1 MPKFAKS
8 HGDTEADWIIIE
20 EATGEVRGA
29 FTREGD
35 ADTFLAALNA
45 TDESLRLCCGNCG
58 EPGLQYP
65 AWIEAGTEAKLDS
78 DESYNGY
85 WCSSC
90 ETHNVSGK

>member
-20 EATGEVRGA
+20 EATGEVRGT

-35 ADTFLAALNA
+35 ADTFLAALNE

-58 EPGLQYP
+58 KPGLQYP
-65 AWIEAGTEAKLDS
+65 AWVEAGTGRDGGS
-78 DESYNGY
+78 DEGYDGY
-85 WCSSC
+85 WCPSC
-90 ETHNVSGK
+90 EAHNVGEK